1 MASPAERPWS
11 EHHASNPLPSAL
23 SQAHSEPCSLSRH
36 RSFEQFTEYLRPSS
50 ASRIDSLLP
59 GELNPFTQLRA
70 ALDELHPKGCRLGK
84 LGRWALPAGTFR
96 RMFNSRGLIHA
107 DTATLLSR
115 ESGEFSANLYIQ
127 TPPGRGSLSVYPA
140 QQYVADAGGLTSP
153 ALLAD
158 LQSLMRKQ
166 SAGFDRDAQQGLRA
180 ALPIQRTIDVADGD
194 LVLISTGR
202 FHGVES
208 YGDSDDQTALRLSG
222 QCWLSFRKSKAL
234 RMWV

>member
-11 EHHASNPLPSAL
+11 EHHASNPLPCAL

-234 RMWV
+234 RM